1 MAPVF
6 GVVIPHNG
14 RSSAVTPKASAMA
27 DRAWKDLA
35 MTEPEDPPQD
45 TEPDPEPSTDEP
57 TDEPTDEAGEDDV
70 AGGYQGSGDTY

>member
-1 MAPVF
+1 
-6 GVVIPHNG
+6 
-14 RSSAVTPKASAMA
+14 MA

-45 TEPDPEPSTDEP
+45 TEPDPESS
-57 TDEPTDEAGEDDV
+57 TDEAGEDDV

>member
-1 MAPVF
+1 MATVL
-6 GVVIPHNG
+6 GVVIQHNG

-45 TEPDPEPSTDEP
+45 TEFDPESSTDEP
-57 TDEPTDEAGEDDV
+57 TDEAEEDDV
-70 AGGYQGSGDTY
+70 AGGYQGAGDTY